1 MLGFGTLAA
10 IQANAGIALNT
21 FYKYFRDK
29 EQLANDALGTP
40 FEPAAA
46 WASRVEKAGAARS
59 GGAASGYCRVGGLR
73 PLRLSAGAGPEDR
86 RPSDADHARLEHV

>member
-46 WASRVEKAGAARS
+46 WASRVEKAGAALRRTTRGIGF
-59 GGAASGYCRVGGLR
+59 GGCQEYDGYRETCSSNSCR
-73 PLRLSAGAGPEDR
+73 
-86 RPSDADHARLEHV
+86 